1 MPMFRRLERRVLWLG
16 TRRDRTNSD
25 QAGVSPEHDFTLVVA
40 PGPPG
45 ARRQPPRQHQP
56 SYTGSEQQQRQPALS
71 KFTRQLP
78 KEHSR
83 RPPARIVDQ
92 LIYDIAGSDPV
103 SKLVER
109 SGKLL
114 AGFFGFAF
122 KLFGLVPH
130 SHSPVEI
137 WRPPHPAET
146 ARLFWSESA
155 VRH

>member
-1 MPMFRRLERRVLWLG
+1 MPMFRRLERPVLWLG

-25 QAGVSPEHDFTLVVA
+25 QAGVSPEHDFTIVVA

-56 SYTGSEQQQRQPALS
+56 SYTGSEQEQRQPALS

-92 LIYDIAGSDPV
+92 LIDDIAGSDPV

-109 SGKLL
+109 FGKLL

-122 KLFGLVPH
+122 KLFRLVPH

-137 WRPPHPAET
+137 WRSPHQSRLRRRLAAE
-146 ARLFWSESA
+146 
-155 VRH
+155 

>member
-1 MPMFRRLERRVLWLG
+1 MFRRLERPVLWLG

-56 SYTGSEQQQRQPALS
+56 SYTGSEQEQRQPALS

-146 ARLFWSESA
+146 SRLFWSESA
-155 VRH
+155 VRL